1 MFTCHSTKN
10 KKPHIVHLS
19 SPALSE
25 LAAIRG
31 KQLEQGIQ
39 TKFVFTTTGR
49 TAASGVS
56 KAKSRL
62 DDILNSNRAERDEEP
77 IQHWVFHDLRRSQAT
92 VLAEAGFS
100 EAVVDRLQNHTAVGS
115 RPSQV
120 AQVYQLADMLTERAQ
135 AMNFWSELVTGET
148 EKVVELFEAK

>member
-1 MFTCHSTKN
+1 M
-10 KKPHIVHLS
+10 
-19 SPALSE
+19 
-25 LAAIRG
+25 
-31 KQLEQGIQ
+31 
-39 TKFVFTTTGR
+39 
-49 TAASGVS
+49 S

-120 AQVYQLADMLTERAQ
+120 AQVYQLADMLTERAR